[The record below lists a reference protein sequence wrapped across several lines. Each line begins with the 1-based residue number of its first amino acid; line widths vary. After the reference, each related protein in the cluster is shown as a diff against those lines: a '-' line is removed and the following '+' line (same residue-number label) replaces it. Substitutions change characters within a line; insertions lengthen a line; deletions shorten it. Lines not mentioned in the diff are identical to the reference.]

1 MITQRAISQMAFRL
15 KMNDKVVEKDYVI
28 TWLLLALADSELKD
42 IIVFKGGT
50 ALKKTYFPNYRYSED
65 LDFTV
70 VKETSP
76 ETLID
81 YLQKTIDKLA
91 KDQAFQFAIPPE
103 RIEQR
108 NGSVTAYVQYVGPLQ
123 AQLGS
128 RDIKVDFTLSEK
140 LIFPIKTLAVHSGYG
155 DVIDR
160 KIAVYS
166 LEEILTE
173 KLCAIIGRTEPR
185 DIFDAN
191 YLFALKEIDFY
202 RIADAFK
209 EKAEFKGIDPT
220 RLIDALERKK
230 PTLSRMWETRLRHQI
245 KDLPHLD
252 EVLREL
258 NRSLRNHLEL

>member
-1 MITQRAISQMAFRL
+1 MITQREISQLAYQL
-15 KMNDKVVEKDYVI
+15 KMNDKVIENDYVI

-42 IIVFKGGT
+42 TIVFKGGT
-50 ALKKTYFPNYRYSED
+50 ALKKIYFPDYRYSED

-70 VKETSP
+70 IKETSP

-81 YLQKTIDKLA
+81 LLPKTLDKLA

-103 RIEQR
+103 LIER
-108 NGSVTAYVQYVGPLQ
+108 RTDSLTVYVNFVGPLQ
-123 AQLGS
+123 ARLDS

-140 LIFPIKTLAVHSGYG
+140 LIFPIEPLAIHSAYS
-155 DVIDR
+155 DAINR
-160 KIAVYS
+160 NIATYS

-185 DIFDAN
+185 DIYDAN
-191 YLFALKEIDFY
+191 FLFSLKEIDFY

-209 EKAEFKGIDPT
+209 EKAEFKSIDPA
-220 RLIDALERKK
+220 RLADALERKK
-230 PTLSRMWETRLRHQI
+230 PTLSRTWKNRLQDQVR
-245 KDLPHLD
+245 DLPHLE

-258 NRSLRNHLEL
+258 NRSIKNHLDL